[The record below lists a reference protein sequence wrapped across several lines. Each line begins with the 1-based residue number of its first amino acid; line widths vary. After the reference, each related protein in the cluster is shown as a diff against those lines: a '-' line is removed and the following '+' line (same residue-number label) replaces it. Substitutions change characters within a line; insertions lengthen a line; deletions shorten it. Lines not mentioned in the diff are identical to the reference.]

1 VSFSVSLMEEAVAVA
16 TDGAGEERMTA
27 GWVVANFGLED
38 AAVLAVYLYGSRVY
52 GTHGPAS
59 DWVLHPP
66 LTLFGIYGIFNIN
79 K

>member
-1 VSFSVSLMEEAVAVA
+1 MEEAVAAAVV
-16 TDGAGEERMTA
+16 TGGKEERMTA

-38 AAVLAVYLYGSRVY
+38 AAVQAVYLYGSRVY

-66 LTLFGIYGIFNIN
+66 SPYLGLMAFLREIN

>member
-1 VSFSVSLMEEAVAVA
+1 MEEAVAAA
-16 TDGAGEERMTA
+16 TDGKGEERMTA
-27 GWVVANFGLED
+27 GWVVANFGLDD

-59 DWVLHPP
+59 DWVLRISTPSPYWH
-66 LTLFGIYGIFNIN
+66 FQFN

>member
-1 VSFSVSLMEEAVAVA
+1 MEDAAAVA
-16 TDGAGEERMTA
+16 TDGLKEEERMTA

-59 DWVLHPP
+59 DWVLPRP
-66 LTLFGIYGIFNIN
+66 GTQYLTFSILLIQVVFIY
-79 K
+79 

>member
-1 VSFSVSLMEEAVAVA
+1 MEEAVAVV
-16 TDGAGEERMTA
+16 TDGKGEERMTA

-59 DWVLHPP
+59 DWVLHP